1 MVESNKE
8 RLYEVIRRPIITEKT
23 TSLSANNQVVF
34 EVSMDSEKPQIKE
47 AIEFIF
53 KVSVKNVKTLIQDGK
68 VKLFRGK
75 IGKRKKIKK
84 AIVTLKEGQTIDLS
98 AGV

>member
-1 MVESNKE
+1 MVVSNKE
-8 RLYEVIRRPIITEKT
+8 RLYEVIRRPIVTEKT
-23 TSLSANNQVVF
+23 TSLSSNNQVVF
-34 EVSMDSEKPQIKE
+34 EVSMDSEKAQIKE

-68 VKLFRGK
+68 VKVFRGK
-75 IGKRKKIKK
+75 LGKRKKIKK
-84 AIVTLKEGQTIDLS
+84 AIVTLNEGQTIDLS

>member
-1 MVESNKE
+1 MVVSNKE

-23 TSLSANNQVVF
+23 TSLSSNNQVVF
-34 EVSMDSEKPQIKE
+34 EVSMDSEKAQIKE

-53 KVSVKNVKTLIQDGK
+53 KVSVKNVKTLIQNGK
-68 VKLFRGK
+68 VKVFRGK
-75 IGKRKKIKK
+75 LGKRKKIKK
-84 AIVTLKEGQTIDLS
+84 AIVTLNEGQTIDLS